1 MARRTEILNYLVDR
15 LSTIST
21 SNGFLTNVS
30 AVHRPYKYL
39 DDIND
44 FPTITLGGTP
54 KEDLVEIGD
63 GQIIRA
69 MRQSIR
75 AYVMSDDDSLI
86 DSENLAHDIETVV
99 ESFAKN
105 AANLAV
111 HSAQVMDVG
120 TDEGLFSPYGIA
132 DVGVEITYEED

>member
-1 MARRTEILNYLVDR
+1 MARRTEIINYLADR

-21 SNGFLTNVS
+21 SNGYLTNVS

-75 AYVMSDDDSLI
+75 AYVMSDDDSLA

-105 AANLAV
+105 AANLSV
-111 HSAQVMDVG
+111 HSAQVMEIS

-132 DVGVEITYEED
+132 DVGVEITYEE

>member
-21 SNGFLTNVS
+21 TNGFLTNVS
-30 AVHRPYKYL
+30 KVHRSYKYL

-54 KEDLVEIGD
+54 REDLVQIGD
-63 GQIIRA
+63 GQNLRSL
-69 MRQSIR
+69 RQSIR
-75 AYVMSDDDSLI
+75 AYVMSDDDSLY
-86 DSENLAHDIETVV
+86 DSENLARDIEQVV
-99 ESFAKN
+99 TDYAAST
-105 AANLAV
+105 ANLSV
-111 HSAQVMDVG
+111 HRSQVLSIV

-132 DVGVEITYEED
+132 DVEVEIAYEET

>member
-21 SNGFLTNVS
+21 ANGYLTNVS
-30 AVHRPYKYL
+30 AVHRSYKYL

-54 KEDLVEIGD
+54 REDLVQIGD
-63 GQIIRA
+63 GQNLRSL
-69 MRQSIR
+69 RQSIR
-75 AYVMSDDDSLI
+75 AYVMSDEDSLY
-86 DSENLAHDIETVV
+86 DSENLARDIEQVV
-99 ESFAKN
+99 TSYAESS
-105 AANLAV
+105 ANLSV
-111 HSAQVMDVG
+111 HRSQVLSIG

-132 DVGVEITYEED
+132 DVEVEIAYEDV